1 MKIRKRYIRSFVI
14 ALLLISSAITFSL
27 HSFAIGG
34 GGDDDTG
41 GLNYI
46 KFYSASK
53 TMSLTT
59 SLSVGSTADNRIRS
73 IGWLVTITLPNG
85 QTASAVF
92 ESNGSN
98 GTTNG
103 YSWSYSYVIYQFT
116 HDAGTAGENIVES
129 FYNNTGGTIK
139 MYAYFAWWKAGSS
152 SDSKYNFNGPADGKA
167 GAVSGYFAD
176 PSVNYTPSDVTF
188 TKNPDSRFSGSPGTN
203 GVAASYT
210 QAAEIENIWGGN
222 PSSLQ
227 DYYPAVGVLNGSDI
241 KGSVGD
247 SIVNRV
253 YRVDTDVIT
262 SVTVKNDCTLD
273 ILGGAVTFT
282 VDGVTQQSK
291 TVPVPAGG
299 SNLCWFKWHTPS
311 TPGYVSI
318 KATYSGGG
326 FAQTSN
332 EDNYI
337 YSCDEATPPRP
348 KPTDT
353 KSGYQFVMPGS
364 SGAAPSL
371 SWGVWNY
378 KITFITGVNADG
390 SAYSIP
396 ITNWYYTTHYASLAS
411 SLTVTPD
418 SHCPTA
424 YQNGCGQWCMKSGYG
439 IAEQVK
445 TSVNTDSSSD
455 VTAVQRVAGF
465 YPEFEYGTYYRL
477 FDAMSGG
484 LFQLKTNKYS
494 MYNSR
499 CHFTPLWFPD
509 GDYTAQSYCFDCWTP
524 GGMLS
529 CYSTDAIKISGSVF
543 DDWHV
548 FPE

>member
-1 MKIRKRYIRSFVI
+1 
-14 ALLLISSAITFSL
+14 
-27 HSFAIGG
+27 
-34 GGDDDTG
+34 
-41 GLNYI
+41 
-46 KFYSASK
+46 
-53 TMSLTT
+53 
-59 SLSVGSTADNRIRS
+59 
-73 IGWLVTITLPNG
+73 
-85 QTASAVF
+85 
-92 ESNGSN
+92 
-98 GTTNG
+98 
-103 YSWSYSYVIYQFT
+103 
-116 HDAGTAGENIVES
+116 
-129 FYNNTGGTIK
+129 

-188 TKNPDSRFSGSPGTN
+188 TKNPDSRFSGAPGTN

-241 KGSVGD
+241 TGSVGD
-247 SIVNRV
+247 SIVSRV

-273 ILGGAVTFT
+273 ILGGTVTFT

-318 KATYSGGG
+318 KAVYSGGG
-326 FAQTSN
+326 FAQTSS

-337 YSCDEATPPRP
+337 YSCDEQTPPDP
-348 KPTDT
+348 QGTDT
-353 KSGYQFVMPGS
+353 DNGYQFVAPGS
-364 SGAAPSL
+364 SGAATSL
-371 SWGVWNY
+371 SWGVFNY
-378 KITFITGVNADG
+378 TITFLTGANADG
-390 SAYSIP
+390 STYVLP
-396 ITNWYYTTHYASLAS
+396 VTNWYYTTHTASLAS
-411 SLTVTPD
+411 TLTVTPD

-424 YQNGCGQWCMKSGYG
+424 YKNGYGKWCMKSGYG
-439 IAEQVK
+439 IDEQIK
-445 TSVNTDSSSD
+445 ASISTDSPSD
-455 VTAVQRVAGF
+455 VTAVQRAAGF

-484 LFQLKTNKYS
+484 LFRLKTNKYS
-494 MYNSR
+494 MYNSMV
-499 CHFTPLWFPD
+499 HFTPVWFPD

-524 GGMLS
+524 RGDAVGLFDRHGGNQRQCVRRLPYLPEEIKVQRYFIQTS
-529 CYSTDAIKISGSVF
+529 FAYSSIFSDSISFISIASSLRDWPVVPATAASAMFVPSSVSF
-543 DDWHV
+543 QSSQP
-548 FPE
+548 FP